1 MSRCC
6 EGNTV
11 IQEQLGQYDTTTGGP
26 AGPPVNVV
34 TVRDCRGALLSQ
46 TFTNFDGTPY
56 VLPPGVLLAPAAA
69 TLSYNALILYDDNG
83 GFVRHYIYGQA
94 GSVIGITDTDLAG
107 ASYTPVGPVTVAP

>member
-6 EGNTV
+6 QGNTV
-11 IQEQLGQYDTTTGGP
+11 IQEQKGQYSTLTGAP
-26 AGPPVNVV
+26 AGPPVEAL

-56 VLPPGVLLAPAAA
+56 VQPPDVILAPVGA

-94 GSVIGITDTDLAG
+94 GSVIGTTDTDLAG
-107 ASYTPVGPVTVAP
+107 APYTPVGTVTPTP